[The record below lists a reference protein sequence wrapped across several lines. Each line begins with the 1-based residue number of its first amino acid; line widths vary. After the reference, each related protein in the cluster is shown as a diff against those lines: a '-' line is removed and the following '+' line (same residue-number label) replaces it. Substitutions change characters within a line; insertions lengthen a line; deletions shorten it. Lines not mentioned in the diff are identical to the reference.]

1 MGGNCGRKERTQDP
15 LRAVSS
21 SWSPGWGVLRRTAA
35 MPTFSWDF
43 DIAENCPPV
52 PWTNGQRPG
61 IWGILCVCHRECL
74 FLGWW
79 HTKQTKAIRTV
90 TGRMLNQCFRD
101 SEVRRGSEHGILP
114 TGNHQRPRE
123 EHWVF
128 WRLWCGP
135 AQTLPTL
142 HPTSNLHTCL

>member
-21 SWSPGWGVLRRTAA
+21 SWSPGWCVLRRTAA
-35 MPTFSWDF
+35 MLTFSWDF
-43 DIAENCPPV
+43 YITENCLPG
-52 PWTNGQRPG
+52 PWTTPLAYEGFYVYVTES
-61 IWGILCVCHRECL
+61 VC
-74 FLGWW
+74 FWVLGWW

-101 SEVRRGSEHGILP
+101 SEVRRGGEHGILP